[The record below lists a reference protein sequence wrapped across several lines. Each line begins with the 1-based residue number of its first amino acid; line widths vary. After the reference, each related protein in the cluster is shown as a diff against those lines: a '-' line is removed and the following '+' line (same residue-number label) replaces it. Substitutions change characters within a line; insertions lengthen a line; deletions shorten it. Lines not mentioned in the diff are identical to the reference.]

1 MEQVYLGLGSNLGDR
16 SANLEEAIS
25 QITTEVGELIS
36 SSSVM
41 ETPAWGFL
49 GPPFFNKVIKIKT
62 KLNPIELLQS
72 LKGIEKKMGRSTKTK
87 IEDGKPVYTDR
98 LIDIDILIYGFHEIE
113 SEELTIPH
121 PAMLQRDFV
130 MIPLREIVDEETWK
144 WINRTQ

>member
-16 SANLEEAIS
+16 QANLEEAIS
-25 QITTEVGELIS
+25 QITTEVGAVIS

-49 GPPFFNKVIKIKT
+49 GPPFFNLVIKIKT
-62 KLNPIELLQS
+62 KLNPIELLQR
-72 LKGIEKKMGRSTKTK
+72 LKAIEKKMGRSTKTK
-87 IEDGKPVYTDR
+87 VEDGKSIYTDR
-98 LIDIDILIYGFHEIE
+98 LIDIDILTYGFHEIK
-113 SEELTIPH
+113 SEELKIPH